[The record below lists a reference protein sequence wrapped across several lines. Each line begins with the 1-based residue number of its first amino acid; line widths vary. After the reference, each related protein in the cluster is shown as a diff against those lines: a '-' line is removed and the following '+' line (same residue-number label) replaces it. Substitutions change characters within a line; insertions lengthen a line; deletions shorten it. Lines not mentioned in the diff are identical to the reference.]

1 MDALKVLR
9 LEKPPKKL
17 AQVKPSPIELIPEL
31 AKENEESLAEFLEII
46 EKLKRG
52 KLGKEDKDAS
62 TEIGQA
68 ISLGKTMKLQQ
79 MSKEEIMNV
88 KTKKR
93 DSTTYITTMRSQI

>member
-17 AQVKPSPIELIPEL
+17 AQVKPSPIELISEL

-52 KLGKEDKDAS
+52 KLVK
-62 TEIGQA
+62 
-68 ISLGKTMKLQQ
+68 
-79 MSKEEIMNV
+79 
-88 KTKKR
+88 KTKRRLPKSGKQSLWR
-93 DSTTYITTMRSQI
+93 KQLNFNK